1 MLTKTP
7 FYLASLQDVHEKL
20 LAHPLAQGYL
30 GGSEFRLDGADGAG
44 LTVAL
49 PFGELDHTEFAHLFA
64 VFDGSRVHAQKE
76 RPGSLA
82 PEGMYFTVVN
92 SRLLQYKNKIGL
104 VELEGEGA
112 GLHLPHQLFI
122 DQFFL
127 QADAP
132 DLLGTVS
139 FALCAITAHLCG
151 LGFIELIAGGG
162 VGFNEKLHGYCVW
175 PKLGFDAPLEPGEAP
190 AHVPA
195 AQSVLDIVEVDAQWW
210 EEHGSQRLM
219 TFELESD
226 SRSWSKL
233 LSYLHAK
240 GILE

>member
-1 MLTKTP
+1 
-7 FYLASLQDVHEKL
+7 
-20 LAHPLAQGYL
+20 
-30 GGSEFRLDGADGAG
+30 
-44 LTVAL
+44 
-49 PFGELDHTEFAHLFA
+49 
-64 VFDGSRVHAQKE
+64 VHAQKE